1 MFLLWNVTARSRADC
16 WPKILDLLQR
26 RRERTRES
34 MIGDRSKT
42 PDGTD
47 HRGHVSTSW
56 FRDIHYIILF
66 CNHRIEK
73 I

>member
-1 MFLLWNVTARSRADC
+1 MTARSRVDC

-34 MIGDRSKT
+34 IIGNRSKT

-47 HRGHVSTSW
+47 HRSHISTGW
-56 FRDIHYIILF
+56 FRDIIGRLYNFII
-66 CNHRIEK
+66 IV
-73 I
+73 